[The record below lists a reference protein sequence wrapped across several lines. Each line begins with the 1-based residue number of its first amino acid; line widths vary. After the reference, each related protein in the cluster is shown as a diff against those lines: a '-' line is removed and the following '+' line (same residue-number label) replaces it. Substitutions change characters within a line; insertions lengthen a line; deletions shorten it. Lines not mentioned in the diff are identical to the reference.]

1 MENEVIMQNDSQ
13 APAPEAPVKA
23 KKSFNQKLMW
33 DIIITILLAIGAV
46 FMLIPFAWL
55 ILSVCKVD
63 TELYTTIFP
72 KVWSLKSFSVMWS
85 NADVAMQT
93 NAGFVIAFL
102 NSILM
107 TVPVVV
113 VQIVVSAFAA
123 YAFAKLKFVG
133 KNIIFLVLLGTMMI
147 PYAVIMLPQVS
158 WYSTLGLTAV
168 GPLAVIIPKFF
179 GSIGTVFFL
188 RAFFYGI
195 PDSITEAARLDGAGY
210 TKTFISVLLPLV
222 MPAIATQAI
231 LSFIGNWNDY
241 LGPMLL
247 IDNVSWHPLPV
258 LISRMTG
265 EFNSDIQ
272 ATLAASLISLIPIL
286 VVFAVFQKKIVGSI
300 VFSAVKG

>member
-23 KKSFNQKLMW
+23 KKFNQKLLW

-46 FMLIPFAWL
+46 VMLIPFVWL

-72 KVWSLKSFSVMWS
+72 KQWSLSSFKVMWS
-85 NADVAMQT
+85 NSNVTMKTD
-93 NAGFVIAFL
+93 AGFVIAFL

-107 TVPVVV
+107 TIPVVV

-123 YAFAKLKFVG
+123 YSFAKLKFVG

-147 PYAVIMLPQVS
+147 PYAVFMLPQVS
-158 WYSTLGLTAV
+158 WYSTLGLTRM

-247 IDNVSWHPLPV
+247 IGNVNWHPLPV

-265 EFNSDIQ
+265 EFNADIQ
-272 ATLAASLISLIPIL
+272 ATLAASLISLIPIV
-286 VVFAVFQKKIVGSI
+286 VVFAIFQKKIVGSI

>member
-1 MENEVIMQNDSQ
+1 MENEVIMQNDQ

-23 KKSFNQKLMW
+23 KKFNQKLLW
-33 DIIITILLAIGAV
+33 DIIITILLSIGAV

-55 ILSVCKVD
+55 ILAVCKVD

-72 KVWSLKSFSVMWS
+72 KQWSLSSFAVMWS
-85 NADVAMQT
+85 NANTTMQT
-93 NAGFVIAFL
+93 NAGFLRAFL
-102 NSILM
+102 NSIIM

-147 PYAVIMLPQVS
+147 PYAVFMLPQVS
-158 WYSTLGLTAV
+158 WYSTLGLTTL

-210 TKTFISVLLPLV
+210 TRTFVSVLLPLV

-247 IDNVSWHPLPV
+247 ISNVTWHPLPV

-265 EFNSDIQ
+265 EFNKDIQ
-272 ATLAASLISLIPIL
+272 ATLAASLISLIPII
-286 VVFAVFQKKIVGSI
+286 VVFAIFQKKIVGSI